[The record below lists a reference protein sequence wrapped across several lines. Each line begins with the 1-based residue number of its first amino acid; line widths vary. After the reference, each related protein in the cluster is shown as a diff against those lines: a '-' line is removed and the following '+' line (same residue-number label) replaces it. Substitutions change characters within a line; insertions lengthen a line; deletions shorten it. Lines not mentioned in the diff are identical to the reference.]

1 MLVYGVVC
9 RPVAKQL
16 FSDTLI
22 HARFGPRCANQLLKN
37 LSVLFFPF
45 SLFSPITSWVT
56 SHTSFSLERLARHF
70 GISQREVL
78 EQLIES
84 AAESATNKMTD
95 EARDHFYR
103 VMPRVR
109 GKVTE

>member
-1 MLVYGVVC
+1 MALTNAEIQARYRAA
-9 RPVAKQL
+9 RPYA
-16 FSDTLI
+16 DNGDGE
-22 HARFGPRCANQLLKN
+22 RR
-37 LSVLFFPF
+37 
-45 SLFSPITSWVT
+45 ITSWVT

-84 AAESATNKMTD
+84 AAESATNEMTD